1 MADLQGNTVTAT
13 GAIVGGSITSTGP
26 SMLSRGVLTYG
37 TTVVTPAGQGNL
49 FSLTVTDGVAFA
61 MSAPT
66 NPSTGQML
74 TYVIRNTSG
83 GAVGA
88 ITWNAVFKM
97 AAFTTPATANN
108 RSITFVYD
116 GTNWVEL
123 YKTAADVGN

>member
-1 MADLQGNTVTAT
+1 MADIQGNSITAT
-13 GAIVGGSITSTGP
+13 GALTGATVTGAP
-26 SMLSRGVLTYG
+26 IQPRAVLVYG
-37 TTVVTPAGQGNL
+37 TTVGTDTNAASV

-66 NPSTGQML
+66 NPATGKVIIY
-74 TYVIRNTSG
+74 TIRNTSG

-108 RSITFVYD
+108 RSIAFVYD